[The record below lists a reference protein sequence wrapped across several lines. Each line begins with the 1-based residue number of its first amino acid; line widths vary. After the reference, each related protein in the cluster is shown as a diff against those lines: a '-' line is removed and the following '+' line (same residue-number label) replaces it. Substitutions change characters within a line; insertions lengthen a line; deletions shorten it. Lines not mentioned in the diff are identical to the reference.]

1 MKVILIKD
9 VKKVGKKY
17 ETKEVSAGYAV
28 NFLIPR
34 KLAEASTE
42 STMKRINNLKARD
55 EGERKVREDL
65 LMKNLKSVEGKTIEL
80 TASANDKGHLF
91 KGIHQDEIVTAVK
104 EQTELDLA
112 SEYIVLEKPIKE
124 VGEHEIEVKVQDKS
138 VKFKL
143 VISAE

>member
-9 VKKVGKKY
+9 VKKVGRKY
-17 ETKEVSAGYAV
+17 ETKEVSAGYAT

-34 KLAEASTE
+34 KLAEISTE
-42 STMKRINNLKARD
+42 STIKRIHNLKARD
-55 EGERKVREDL
+55 EGERKIQEDL
-65 LMKNLKSVEGKTIEL
+65 LMKNLKSVDSKTVNI
-80 TASANDKGHLF
+80 TAPANDKGHLF
-91 KGIHQDEIVTAVK
+91 KGIHADEIVTAVK

-112 SEYIVLEKPIKE
+112 PEYIVLEKPIKE

-143 VISAE
+143 VVSAE